1 MTLAKNLYNTL
12 VEILEDTYDMPPEAG
27 LLQSDRA
34 IAQRFGVSEST
45 SRNWRRGKH
54 GQIAPSTMASI
65 IGICTEIAPER
76 VPDLEFIDR
85 LSRDAH
91 EVRLAADTLV
101 EQLNNEVLSD
111 KTTWHIYSGPLK
123 LAFDVNL
130 DPDTRYRQM
139 MQSSVIVRRLLEMG
153 INQANIP
160 AAPELIRYSTHGW
173 YLSGLFKLREDSLQS
188 EVAGL
193 LDGYLSPVEAALYIG
208 DGCVVSSLISGNPE
222 RATHYIEQA
231 LKLLETATPEDEKFA
246 AVTIRDA
253 ATMIWSLQVMV
264 ACHVGYAQYEGM
276 IGKFIREY
284 GSAPAQIEWIEGHRQ
299 EALGYIDLAKG
310 VDYPQAAEHFA
321 RAANSLTNW
330 LSQFGIPF
338 SSTSSQSLCGYAR
351 LMSEGP
357 TEPVKSQISE
367 GLLRTIDLGIISH
380 QIRARLCQARFYECA
395 GDLPMATFQRT
406 KIDELVQR
414 HNLHRWYSMMERIL
428 PPTIV

>member
-12 VEILEDTYDMPPEAG
+12 VEILEDTYDLPPGAG

-54 GQIAPSTMASI
+54 GQIAPSTMTSI
-65 IGICTEIAPER
+65 IAICAQIAPER

-101 EQLNNEVLSD
+101 EQLNDEVLSD

-130 DPDTRYRQM
+130 DPDARYRQM
-139 MQSSVIVRRLLEMG
+139 IQSSVIVRRLLEMG

-173 YLSGLFKLREDSLQS
+173 YLNGLFKLREDSLQS
-188 EVAGL
+188 EIAGL

-208 DGCVVSSLISGNPE
+208 DGCAVPSLISGNPE
-222 RATHYIEQA
+222 RAIHYIEQA
-231 LKLLETATPEDEKFA
+231 LKILETATPEDEKFA

-253 ATMIWSLQVMV
+253 ATMIRSLQVMV
-264 ACHVGYAQYEGM
+264 ACHIGYTQYENL
-276 IGKFIREY
+276 INKFVQEY
-284 GSAPAQIEWIEGHRQ
+284 GAETAQIEWIEGHRQ
-299 EALGYIDLAKG
+299 EALGYIDLAICD
-310 VDYPQAAEHFA
+310 DYPQAADHFA
-321 RAANSLTNW
+321 RASNSLTVW
-330 LSQFGIPF
+330 LAQFGIPF
-338 SSTSSQSLCGYAR
+338 SSTSSQSLYGYAR

-380 QIRARLCQARFYECA
+380 QIRARLCQVRFYECA
-395 GDLPMATFQRT
+395 GDLPMAVFQRT
-406 KIDELVQR
+406 KIEELVQR
-414 HNLHRWYSMMERIL
+414 HNLHRWYSMLERIL
-428 PPTIV
+428 PPVTV